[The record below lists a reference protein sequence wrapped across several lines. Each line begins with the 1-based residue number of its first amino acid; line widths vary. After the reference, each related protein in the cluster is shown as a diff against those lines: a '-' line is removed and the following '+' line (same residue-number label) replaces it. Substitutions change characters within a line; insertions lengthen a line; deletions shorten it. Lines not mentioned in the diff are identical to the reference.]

1 MLSGLRSGASEH
13 AVALRD
19 RVVGF
24 FGRMQFYDFGRWL
37 LLATLIGVVA
47 GLGAAFLTWG
57 VEGLSHILH
66 VRLAGALLPGH
77 GAHSSSDWHS
87 PTRPWILLII
97 LPVAGLIVGWL
108 VQTFAP
114 EAEGHGTDAVV
125 HAVHRERSLI
135 RKRVPAVK
143 LLASILTIGSGG
155 SAGREGPVAQVG
167 AGFGSY
173 LARLLNL
180 SPKDRRLMVIA
191 GVAAGIGGMF
201 RAPLGG
207 ALFAIEVLYSEN
219 EYESEALIPAI
230 IASIVAYVVNAS
242 FTGWG
247 HIFKAPEVNFTHPLE
262 LGGYL
267 ALGIVL
273 SLVAIVYVKVFY
285 GMRDLVFR
293 PMPIPEWIK
302 PGIGGLLLAILA
314 MAVPQVMG
322 GGYGWLQLTMDH
334 NLPFKLLLW
343 LLPAKILATAF
354 TISSGGS
361 GGVFAPSLIIGGI
374 SGAVFAELFSRVA
387 PAMTPPHAACVLVG
401 MGAFFAGAAKVP
413 IASLIMVAE
422 MSGSY
427 NLLVPLMF
435 ASSVSFLLTRG
446 VSIYEEQVPG
456 RIDSPAH
463 LGEFQVDVLE
473 QLRVSDV
480 VDPSAQVV
488 SVVPGTPFL
497 EVLELASERGQD
509 VFPVVDEQGRM
520 VSMFSMDDVRRVV
533 ATPEVWSVLVADDL
547 GNGGRGVMY
556 LDPDDD
562 LHTALRRFMAAQVN
576 VLPVLEGP
584 PPARLLGLL
593 SHHQVMDA
601 YDRALH
607 QFQMEAEEA

>member
-1 MLSGLRSGASEH
+1 
-13 AVALRD
+13 
-19 RVVGF
+19 
-24 FGRMQFYDFGRWL
+24 
-37 LLATLIGVVA
+37 
-47 GLGAAFLTWG
+47 
-57 VEGLSHILH
+57 
-66 VRLAGALLPGH
+66 PGH
-77 GAHSSSDWHS
+77 GAHSSSDWHA

-97 LPVAGLIVGWL
+97 LPVAGLIVGWM

-114 EAEGHGTDAVV
+114 EAEGHGTDAVI

-173 LARLLNL
+173 LARLLSL

-219 EYESEALIPAI
+219 EFESEALIPSI

-247 HIFKAPEVNFTHPLE
+247 HIFKAPPVTFNHPLE

-285 GMRDLVFR
+285 GMRDLVFH
-293 PMPIPEWIK
+293 PMPVPAWVK

-314 MAVPQVMG
+314 MGVPQVMG

-334 NLPFKLLLW
+334 NLPFKLLLL

-374 SGAVFAELFSRVA
+374 TGAVFAELFSRVA
-387 PAMTPPHAACVLVG
+387 PSMTPPHAACVLVG

-480 VDPSAQVV
+480 LDPTAEVI

-497 EVLELASERGQD
+497 KVLELASEHGQD
-509 VFPVVDEQGRM
+509 VFPVVDTEGRM
-520 VSMFSMDDVRRVV
+520 VSMFSMNDVRRVV

-547 GNGGRGVMY
+547 GNQARSQVH

-601 YDRALH
+601 YDRAMRR
-607 QFQMEAEEA
+607 FQAGPEEE